1 MQLIV
6 RVIVGVVGLLG
17 LAMAGAIW
25 LHPENMAAQLG
36 LSVANV
42 LGPATIRADL
52 AGFFAASGLLAL
64 GAAIRNEGRYA
75 GVVALLVAVALVG
88 RLFDVASRGFD
99 AQLAQPMIIEAVL
112 VVMFAFAYRQLKRA

>member
-88 RLFDVASRGFD
+88 RFVDVALRGFN
-99 AQLAQPMIIEAVL
+99 QLLAPPMIIEAVL
-112 VVMFAFAYRQLKRA
+112 VVIFLLAYKTLKRA